1 MTKISRFLALTSGVM
16 FMVIMTLMFID
27 VMGRYLFGA
36 PLTFAVEAVE
46 LLMGVAIAFG
56 LALTTLSRGH
66 ITVDFLNHVNN
77 RPLQTVL
84 SVFSDILTF
93 VFFAFAA
100 WQLLRKTIS
109 HYHDG
114 FYTQILEFPIYPSTF
129 LMFAGFTFTSL
140 VVIYML
146 FGFSKDKG

>member
-56 LALTTLSRGH
+56 LALTTLNRGH
-66 ITVDFLNHVNN
+66 ITVDFLTHVNS

-84 SVFSDILTF
+84 AVFSDILTF

-109 HYHDG
+109 NYHDG

-129 LMFAGFTFTSL
+129 LMFAGFTFTAVL
-140 VVIYML
+140 VAFML
-146 FGFSKDKG
+146 FGFSKNKR